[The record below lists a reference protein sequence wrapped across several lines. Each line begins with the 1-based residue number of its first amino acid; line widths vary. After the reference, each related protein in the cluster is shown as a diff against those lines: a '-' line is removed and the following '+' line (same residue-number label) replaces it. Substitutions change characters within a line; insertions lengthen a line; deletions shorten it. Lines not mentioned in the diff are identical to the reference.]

1 MFSLQRAILETV
13 AYADALN
20 RPLTP
25 FEIWRNLLD
34 SNDSS
39 HVDWVSLVEI
49 LVALDSSFLRKRLA
63 FADGFIFLRGREVA
77 LLSRRTCREKFSD
90 RQIMRAQ
97 KVARILRYVPFVRMV
112 AITGSLS
119 AKSSDRESDWD
130 FFIILAA
137 GRIWTGRALVAGVL
151 HILGLRRHGKHVAN
165 RACLNYWITDDALEI
180 SEHDIFGSGEYSS
193 LIPLFGDSTF
203 RKFEEANM
211 AWIPYFRPLFAPS
224 KARHL
229 LSVSDTR
236 FSRTIR
242 TSLERICPAYFLEDK
257 LRNVQ
262 RAKILSNPKTKW
274 LGSRIEAT
282 DTALVFLPRPA
293 APRVLDTF
301 RRRLADVEA
310 GVK

>member
-34 SNDSS
+34 SDGLSCINR
-39 HVDWVSLVEI
+39 VSLVEI
-49 LVALDSSFLRKRLA
+49 LEALESSFLRKRLS
-63 FADGFIFLRGREVA
+63 FANGFVFLRGREVN
-77 LLSRRTCREKFSD
+77 LLSRRTYREKFSD

-97 KVARILRYVPFVRMV
+97 KVARILRYIPFVRMV

-130 FFIILAA
+130 FFMILAA
-137 GRIWTGRALVAGVL
+137 GQIWTGRALVAGIL
-151 HILGLRRHGKHVAN
+151 HILGLRRHGQHVAN

-180 SEHDIFGSGEYSS
+180 SEHDLFGSGEYSS

-203 RKFEEANM
+203 RKFEEENM
-211 AWIPYFRPLFAPS
+211 AWISSFRPLFAPS
-224 KARHL
+224 QARHL

-236 FSRTIR
+236 LSRAIR
-242 TSLERICPAYFLEDK
+242 TLLERICSARFLEDK
-257 LRNVQ
+257 FRSIQ
-262 RAKILSNPKTKW
+262 HAKILSNPKTRW
-274 LGSRIEAT
+274 SGSRIEAT
-282 DTALVFLPRPA
+282 DKALVFLPRPA
-293 APRVLDTF
+293 APRVFDAF
-301 RRRLADVEA
+301 RRSLAEVEA
-310 GVK
+310 NVK